1 MRRFSGVI
9 LISVAVISVAF
20 LVSCGD
26 TDAPAATASIEITA
40 RSGPHCPAEFD
51 PPSPDC
57 APRPVDNAMIVVT
70 DLQGNEVG
78 RGTTGP
84 DGRVIIDVPPGELT
98 VIPQPVEGLLGTAGT
113 LAVTVADGQTL
124 QVTADYDTGIR

>member
-1 MRRFSGVI
+1 MRRFSRVI
-9 LISVAVISVAF
+9 LISVAVISVAL

-40 RSGPHCPAEFD
+40 RAGPTCPVETD

-57 APRPVDNAMIVVT
+57 AARPVQTAMIVVI
-70 DLQGNEVG
+70 DPQGHEVG
-78 RGTTGP
+78 RGATGS

-98 VIPQPVEGLLGTAGT
+98 VVPQPVEGLLGTAAT
-113 LAVTVADGQTL
+113 QAMTVADGQTL